1 MSEIKGPKGIGPA
14 QGVTGPSAARRAQQA
29 DEAAAVSAPD
39 PMVQLFDQIADQM
52 ASGAIGDRAAGVRAA
67 VDAVLAQE
75 FATLPA
81 EVRDALAAD
90 VCQAMTARPEMDARM
105 TRLLHQS
112 G

>member
-14 QGVTGPSAARRAQQA
+14 QGVTGPSAARRASQA
-29 DEAAAVSAPD
+29 EQASAASAPD

-52 ASGAIGDRAAGVRAA
+52 ASGAVADRAAGVRAA
-67 VDAVLAQE
+67 VDAVLAQA
-75 FATLPA
+75 FAALPS

-90 VCQAMTARPEMDARM
+90 VCQALDARPEMNARM
-105 TRLLHQS
+105 SRLLRQP